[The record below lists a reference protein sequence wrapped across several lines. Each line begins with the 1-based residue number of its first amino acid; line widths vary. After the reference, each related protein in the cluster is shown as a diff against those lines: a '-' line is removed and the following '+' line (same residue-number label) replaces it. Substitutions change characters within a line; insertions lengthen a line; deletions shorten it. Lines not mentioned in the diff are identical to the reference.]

1 MSVSGQYSNLH
12 GQEYKGG
19 LSLRERAK
27 ITLEINTNIARCICK
42 GTGNHTVQGHHCV
55 LKL

>member
-27 ITLEINTNIARCICK
+27 ITLEINTNIATCKCK